1 MKLNILQQLVLL
13 VCLFQNEI
21 QCQHSSGLK
30 TCLEES
36 KHQRIC
42 IKDIDIFQNASQTN
56 VELVLFL
63 KEIVEIDENRHSV
76 SIQIILESYW
86 NNPGLSSSD
95 QTR

>member
-1 MKLNILQQLVLL
+1 M
-13 VCLFQNEI
+13 
-21 QCQHSSGLK
+21 
-30 TCLEES
+30 
-36 KHQRIC
+36 
-42 IKDIDIFQNASQTN
+42 DIFQNASQTN